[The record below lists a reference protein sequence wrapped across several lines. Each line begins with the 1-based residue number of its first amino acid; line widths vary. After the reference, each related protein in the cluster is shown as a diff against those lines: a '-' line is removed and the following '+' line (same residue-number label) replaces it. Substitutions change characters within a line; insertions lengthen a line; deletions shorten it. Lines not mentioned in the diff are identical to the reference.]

1 MKTLHLLLLS
11 AAASLVLLCAAA
23 SAQDKDAKGCADSP
37 LITRIPGSVIASCN
51 HKDDDVFDYRL
62 ADGTYKHAEGDLTRI
77 EYRFPASV
85 SFGQVLRNL
94 STALHTAG
102 YKFEEDPIKTQN
114 DFVVDM
120 GKTWIKFDFFGNRDG
135 MREIILK
142 ETSLTQDVVATAA
155 ALSGG
160 LTGNGHVVVPGI
172 LFDTGKADV
181 KPESGAALQE
191 IVKLMQG
198 NAKLKIFV
206 VGHTDNV
213 GPVAANLDL
222 SKRRAAAVVALLV
235 SQYKVSPDRLQA
247 FGAGP
252 YAPVSANT
260 SEDGRSLNRRVELV
274 AQ

>member
-1 MKTLHLLLLS
+1 MKALHFLVSLG
-11 AAASLVLLCAAA
+11 AAALMIGTAA
-23 SAQDKDAKGCADSP
+23 SAQDKDAAGCTDSP
-37 LITRIPGSVIASCN
+37 LISRIPGSTITQCT
-51 HKDDDVFDYRL
+51 HQDDDVFDFRL
-62 ADGTYKHAEGDLTRI
+62 SNGTDKHAEGDLTRI
-77 EYRFPASV
+77 VYHFPAGV

-102 YKFEEDPIKTQN
+102 YTFEQDPIKTQN
-114 DFVVDM
+114 DFVVNM
-120 GKTWIKFDFFGNRDG
+120 GKTWIKFDFFGNKDG

-142 ETSLTQDVVATAA
+142 ETALTQDVVATAA

-181 KPESGAALQE
+181 KPESSAALQE
-191 IVKLMQG
+191 IAKLMQQD
-198 NAKLKIFV
+198 AKLKIFV

-213 GPVAANLDL
+213 GAVAANLDL
-222 SKRRAAAVVALLV
+222 SKRRAAAVVAVLI
-235 SQYKVSPDRLQA
+235 SQYHLTADRLQA

-252 YAPVSANT
+252 YAPVAANT

>member
-1 MKTLHLLLLS
+1 MAGTT
-11 AAASLVLLCAAA
+11 A

-37 LITRIPGSVIASCN
+37 LISRIPGSFIAACT
-51 HKDDDVFDYRL
+51 HKDDDVFDFRL
-62 ADGTYKHAEGDLTRI
+62 SDGTYKHAEGDLTRI
-77 EYRFPASV
+77 EYHFPASV

-114 DFVVDM
+114 DFVVDQ
-120 GKTWIKFDFFGNRDG
+120 GKTWIKFDFFGNKDG

-142 ETSLTQDVVATAA
+142 ETALTQDVVATAA

-181 KPESGAALQE
+181 KPESSAALKE
-191 IVKLMQG
+191 IVKLLQQ

-222 SKRRAAAVVALLV
+222 SKRRAAAVVVLLTT
-235 SQYKVSPDRLQA
+235 QYHVAADRLQA

-252 YAPVSANT
+252 YAPVAANT